1 MRAAIMMDCTCVAI
15 IVYMHGCM
23 WVCFLIDCCAI
34 IYIVHMYVY
43 VQLMLDIHT
52 VIVELG

>member
-1 MRAAIMMDCTCVAI
+1 MAI